1 MKHAKIHKEGNIGND
16 ASDDD
21 EEELSSEYDSNEDDI
36 MNENKENDTK
46 YYFCNECDYKCS
58 RSVLYLDKHMKTVN
72 NNHQEPTVEDSSIS
86 KSGNKKKSC
95 PYCDYHTFIKINLE
109 RHIKSVHSQKEFA
122 AKRFVWID
130 I

>member
-1 MKHAKIHKEGNIGND
+1 MLALHFSKFSQFHILEKIPIEIHKEGNIGND

-86 KSGNKKKSC
+86 KSGNKK
-95 PYCDYHTFIKINLE
+95 NLV
-109 RHIKSVHSQKEFA
+109 RIVITTRLSK
-122 AKRFVWID
+122 
-130 I
+130 